1 MPMTVITMTNTPL
14 KIRGDLTKW
23 MQEIST
29 GVYIGNFN
37 SRVREQLWKRVT
49 ESIGSGQV
57 TMSYSSRNEL
67 GYDFETFRTNRMNID
82 YDGIPLVLSPG
93 LHNEENHLKL
103 GYSNASKFHQIK
115 KFSESKT
122 HSVNTALTYV
132 VFDLETTGLNPESD
146 QIIEIGAVK
155 VEGEIKTLFQILIS
169 YEKQL
174 PKEIK
179 ELTGITDDLL
189 LKEGQEIKIAMK
201 KFANFVKDS
210 PLVGYNVNFDRNFI
224 QSTKNKYNI
233 SNFDKNQFIDLMKFV
248 KKEKMFLE
256 NYKLKTSLKAYGILE
271 NVPHRALEDTKLMV
285 NLAMKVNGFQKFL
298 KKSLDK

>member
-1 MPMTVITMTNTPL
+1 M
-14 KIRGDLTKW
+14 K
-23 MQEIST
+23 
-29 GVYIGNFN
+29 
-37 SRVREQLWKRVT
+37 
-49 ESIGSGQV
+49 
-57 TMSYSSRNEL
+57 SY
-67 GYDFETFRTNRMNID
+67 
-82 YDGIPLVLSPG
+82 
-93 LHNEENHLKL
+93 
-103 GYSNASKFHQIK
+103 
-115 KFSESKT
+115 KT
-122 HSVNTALTYV
+122 
-132 VFDLETTGLNPESD
+132 
-146 QIIEIGAVK
+146 
-155 VEGEIKTLFQILIS
+155 
-169 YEKQL
+169 L

-210 PLVGYNVNFDRNFI
+210 PLVGYNVDFDRNFI